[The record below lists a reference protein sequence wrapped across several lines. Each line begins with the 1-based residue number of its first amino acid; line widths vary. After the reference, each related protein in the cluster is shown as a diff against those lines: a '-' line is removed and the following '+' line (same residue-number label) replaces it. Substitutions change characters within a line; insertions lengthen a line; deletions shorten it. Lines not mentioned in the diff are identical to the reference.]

1 MDAVYTVDQE
11 KGMGTSKLVREE
23 CVGVRLI

>member
-23 CVGVRLI
+23 CVGVSQM